1 MEHIIKINTSNFK
14 DIKDGKS
21 EYITSNKQIRID
33 DTIKFINE
41 TTKEEY
47 ICDVKKIETINDTF
61 NLKIKKH
68 RISHLNAT
76 ACYLKRDDKVLMIK
90 FNNKWGHVY
99 APPGGKFEA
108 GESPLDCIIREYYEE
123 TGLKLISPRLQGIS
137 YWKDSYEGIIFIYVA
152 YEYEGKI
159 KESDEGKL
167 EWIDI
172 KDLANL
178 EQFGQNKIF
187 TPNLFKDEFFEGKF
201 LLDSNCNVLDYEI
214 RNS

>member
-123 TGLKLISPRLQGIS
+123 TGLKLIKPKLQGIS

-159 KESDEGKL
+159 KESDESKL

-187 TPNLFKDEFFEGKF
+187 TSNLFKDEFFEGKF